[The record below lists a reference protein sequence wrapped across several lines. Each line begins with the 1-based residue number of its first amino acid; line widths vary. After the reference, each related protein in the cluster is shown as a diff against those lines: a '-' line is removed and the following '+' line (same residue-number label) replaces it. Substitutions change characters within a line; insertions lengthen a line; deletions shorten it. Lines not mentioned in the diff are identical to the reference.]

1 MSWYPEDK
9 QWLKERKQKWK
20 QTKVTID
27 ELSIYK
33 ASDKKCIK
41 EYFLY
46 GPDKEPLTIYRR
58 DEDPGHKVEAT
69 GLLAVWFHPADD
81 KNVIMQE
88 LKRFLIKDRTYEK
101 TTLYYDGPERFEEYS
116 HGSNMHEPTLAEYI
130 DFAGVSP
137 FQGREQLLCN
147 LLLPKV
153 IEHENWF
160 ESRLAKAK
168 EVGDFSKF
176 EDETTYKLGQFVDVY
191 RTKELNE
198 HYALRFRVPYVISCL
213 KYAID
218 ENRLVNVLPWLFDN
232 LEKIKRTPE
241 LYQPCQI
248 ATAEEFEHLLN
259 KAEIPDAVMAILN
272 KHRALAIERIEK
284 GESWKT
290 VRL

>member
-27 ELSIYK
+27 ELGIYK

-46 GPDKEPLTIYRR
+46 GPAIEPLTISRGEESPR
-58 DEDPGHKVEAT
+58 HKVEAT
-69 GLLAVWFHPADD
+69 ALLAVWFHPADD
-81 KNVIMQE
+81 KIVITQE
-88 LKRFLIKDRTYEK
+88 LKRFIRKQITHEGTK
-101 TTLYYDGPERFEEYS
+101 FYYNGPERFEAYS
-116 HGSNMHEPTLAEYI
+116 HDLNMHEPALAEYI

-137 FQGREQLLCN
+137 FQGREQLLCD

-160 ESRLAKAK
+160 ESTLTQALDI
-168 EVGDFSKF
+168 GDYSMF
-176 EDETTYKLGQFVDVY
+176 ERETTGKLGQFGQIF
-191 RTKELNE
+191 RTTEPCEN
-198 HYALRFRVPYVISCL
+198 YALRFRVPYVISCL

-284 GESWKT
+284 GELWKT